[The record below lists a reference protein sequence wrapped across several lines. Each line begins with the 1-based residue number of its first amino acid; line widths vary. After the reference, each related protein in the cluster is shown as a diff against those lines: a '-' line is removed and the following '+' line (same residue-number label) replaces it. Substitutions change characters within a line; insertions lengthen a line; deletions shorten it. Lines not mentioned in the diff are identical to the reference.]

1 MEMSEAIVQAAKYLG
16 AGICM
21 GLAAIG
27 PAIGEGNIGA
37 HAMDAMA
44 RQPEMAGNLRISMII
59 ADAIAETTGLYGL
72 LISFMILFA

>member
-1 MEMSEAIVQAAKYLG
+1 MEMSAAIVQAAKYLG

>member
-1 MEMSEAIVQAAKYLG
+1 MEISEAIVQAAKYLG